1 MKKIVLTFGLIA
13 FAVVAA
19 VMAVTLPLTLNGQMD
34 GSFSEL
40 IGYTTMVVAFLAVFF
55 GIRRYRESIGGWIT
69 FGKAFQVGILIT
81 LVACVMYV
89 VVWEIVY
96 FNFLPDFGDKY
107 AALTI
112 NKMRADGATPA
123 EIEEKTRQMAQFMEW
138 YKNPLINVAMTF
150 MEIFPVGLIMT
161 LVSAA
166 ILRRKTPRDGQP
178 VAANGLAG

>member
-1 MKKIVLTFGLIA
+1 MRKIVLKFGLIA
-13 FAVVAA
+13 WAVVAVMMA
-19 VMAVTLPLTLNGQMD
+19 VMLPLTLNGKVD
-34 GSFSEL
+34 SSFSEL

-55 GIRRYRESIGGWIT
+55 GIRTYRESVGGWIT

-89 VVWEIVY
+89 AVWEIVY

-112 NKMRADGATPA
+112 NKMRAEGATAA
-123 EIEEKTRQMAQFMEW
+123 EIEAKTQQMAQFVEW
-138 YKNPLINVAMTF
+138 YKNPLFNVAMTF
-150 MEIFPVGLIMT
+150 MEIFPAGLVMT

-178 VAANGLAG
+178 AAALG